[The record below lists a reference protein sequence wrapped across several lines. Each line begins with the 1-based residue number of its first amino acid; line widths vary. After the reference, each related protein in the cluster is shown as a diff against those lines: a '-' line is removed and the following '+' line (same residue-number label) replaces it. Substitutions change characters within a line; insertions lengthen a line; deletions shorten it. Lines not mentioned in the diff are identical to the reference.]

1 MKKFMVAFTVL
12 VVITAGVLVFLFM
25 QKANAVRDMEIGDVD
40 LGRVADGLYKGKE
53 EYLGFTCYA
62 EVSVRD
68 HRITDVN
75 LYEGRDSEW
84 VEKAKA
90 VGNKV
95 MEKQSLQVDA
105 VSGATITSKAM
116 LKAIEKALTA
126 KKE

>member
-1 MKKFMVAFTVL
+1 MKKFIFAAAGL
-12 VVITAGVLVFLFM
+12 IIIIGGVLAFAFL
-25 QKANAVRDMEIGDVD
+25 QKAKEVRDMEIGDVD

-75 LYEGRDSEW
+75 LYENRDSEW
-84 VEKAKA
+84 VEKAKT